1 MNYVFPELAYYKREW
16 IPILEVA
23 KDFLSFDQV
32 RFLCNAIYAA
42 AQALRENR
50 GDSCENR
57 GDSRASQHPAR
68 AEEMISNI
76 EAAIQGYDTVVEW
89 FHENHPDVEFYS
101 TSYRLAWVD
110 HMIAECEK

>member
-1 MNYVFPELAYYKREW
+1 MSDCIFPELAHYKYEW

-23 KDFLSFDQV
+23 KDLIEQEEV
-32 RFLCNAIYAA
+32 RFLCNATYAA
-42 AQALRENR
+42 AQALR
-50 GDSCENR
+50 ENR

-89 FHENHPDVEFYS
+89 FHENHPEVEFYS
-101 TSYRLAWVD
+101 TSYRLAWID
-110 HMIAECEK
+110 HIIKECQE